1 MVRLLANYKD
11 SEHSGSGQVWTL
23 EESIMLGEYKSA
35 EEKRSVSDCKWSLCV
50 SASVYFCLFV
60 TPIIIRRNSLCSGR
74 FTAHLNH

>member
-35 EEKRSVSDCKWSLCV
+35 EEMGKEISFWL
-50 SASVYFCLFV
+50 
-60 TPIIIRRNSLCSGR
+60 
-74 FTAHLNH
+74 